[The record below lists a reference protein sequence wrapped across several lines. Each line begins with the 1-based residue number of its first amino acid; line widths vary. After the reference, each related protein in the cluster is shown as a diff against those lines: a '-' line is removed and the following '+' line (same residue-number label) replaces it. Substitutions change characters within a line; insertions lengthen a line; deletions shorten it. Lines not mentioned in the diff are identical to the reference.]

1 LSNPYTP
8 RILPSPF
15 RFSLLLI
22 ALALP
27 LSAQRVLPQSRDVH
41 VVEMKTATL
50 DELAR
55 VEVAPPA
62 GEHRER
68 PHEQFAAVPAVRS
81 NAIIASRAVT
91 ALVAPPPITRGFQA
105 VTDPLP
111 GAKTA
116 YDPADT
122 SGAAGPQ
129 HVVGAFNNAVT
140 VHDRSGHLLSLVS
153 AAQFW
158 HDETLP
164 DKTLYDPRVAYDAA
178 SDRWVILMLG
188 DDAGQVN
195 GVLLI
200 AFSTSGNPAGGWR
213 RFRLAIDQT
222 GTLDG
227 DLTHLAITAD
237 RIAVTVNAW
246 SGDFPLQTN
255 ILMMQKSVA
264 FSTSTLNVTAR
275 SLPYQGDLVPISSRD
290 NTLRLAA
297 YVSDNQIAL
306 SEVSPSGA
314 ILNQRGYSSAS
325 TSTFVPCAQLG
336 GASPP
341 DCGYATVLDGVAR
354 NNAIWVVT
362 ETNANAALVWKI
374 TGSTATTYVIQP
386 PNLAVAFPSIAVN
399 SRGSAVV
406 GYTVM
411 SSAIYPSA
419 AYTYIDAN
427 GSQSTAAILKDG
439 EAPFRRSRWGDFS
452 TTVVDPLDDT
462 SFWTVQDY
470 ANTPL
475 TQPAFDRWATWWS
488 YIQILPAR
496 GRAVRR

>member
-1 LSNPYTP
+1 MRPFP
-8 RILPSPF
+8 RLLF
-15 RFSLLLI
+15 LLLAI
-22 ALALP
+22 ALPA
-27 LSAQRVLPQSRDVH
+27 SAQRVIAQSRDVH

-55 VEVAPPA
+55 VEVAPVA

-68 PHEQFAAVPAVRS
+68 PHEQPAVVPAVRS
-81 NAIIASRAVT
+81 NAIIASRTITTLA
-91 ALVAPPPITRGFQA
+91 APPPITRGFQA

-111 GAKTA
+111 GAKSA
-116 YDPADT
+116 LDPADT

-140 VHDRSGHLLSLVS
+140 VHDRSGHVLSVVS

-178 SDRWVILMLG
+178 NDRWVILMLG
-188 DDAGQVN
+188 DDNGLVN

-200 AFSTSGNPAGGWR
+200 AFSTTGNPGGGWR
-213 RFRLAIDQT
+213 RFRMAIDQT

-227 DLTHLAITAD
+227 DITHLGITAD
-237 RIAVTVNAW
+237 RIAVMVNAW
-246 SGDFPLQTN
+246 SSDAPVQTN
-255 ILMMQKSVA
+255 ILTMQKSAA
-264 FSTSTLNVTAR
+264 FSTGTLNVTGT
-275 SLPYQGDLVPISSRD
+275 SLPYQGELVPITSRD
-290 NTLRLAA
+290 TTLRLAE
-297 YVSDNQIAL
+297 YLSDSQILL
-306 SEVSPSGA
+306 SELSPTGA
-314 ILNQRGYSSAS
+314 VVNQRTYSSAS
-325 TSTFVPCAQLG
+325 TSTFVPCGQLG
-336 GASPP
+336 ATRAP
-341 DCGYATVLDGVAR
+341 DCGYAKVLDGVAR
-354 NNAIWVVT
+354 GNAIWVVT

-399 SRGSAVV
+399 GRGAALV

-419 AYTYIDAN
+419 AYTYIDASGN
-427 GSQSTAAILKDG
+427 QSTAVILKDG
-439 EAPFRRSRWGDFS
+439 EAPFRRERWGDFS

-496 GRAVRR
+496 GHAVRH